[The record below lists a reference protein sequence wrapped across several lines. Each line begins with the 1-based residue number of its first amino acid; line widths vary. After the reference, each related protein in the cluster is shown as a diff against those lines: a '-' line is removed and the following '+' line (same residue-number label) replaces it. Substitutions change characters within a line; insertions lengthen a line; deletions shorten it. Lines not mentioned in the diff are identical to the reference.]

1 MFLKTKIQAFTDI
14 IIRIALNF
22 TLCSI
27 SQSSYFI
34 EYIPIKCASHL
45 LHSAILLSLPN
56 IFRHIFLHYYLEFCF
71 SLLHCQIF
79 RKRGTIQ
86 KSCDVSINKINVI
99 LILSNITIEIYVKIL
114 KAYSIKKNKR
124 KLHIKIII

>member
-1 MFLKTKIQAFTDI
+1 MFLKTEIQAFADI
-14 IIRIALNF
+14 IVRIALNF

-34 EYIPIKCASHL
+34 EYIPIKCTSNL
-45 LHSAILLSLPN
+45 LHRAILLSLPN

-86 KSCDVSINKINVI
+86 KSCDVSIKKINVI
-99 LILSNITIEIYVKIL
+99 LILSNIRIQRYVKII